1 MQFFSGK
8 RVLVVGGSR
17 GIGRALAIHLAT
29 RGATVC
35 IAARSPADLAA
46 GRAALA
52 ATSSAPHAAVELDVC
67 EPAALAAARERI
79 LDHLGGLDVLV
90 CGSGYARAAA
100 FLDTDPDEFGRL
112 MAVNY
117 LGHVNAVRCFAPV
130 LANQGSG
137 DICLLSSLVACL
149 PIYGYSA
156 YAASKGAIATFAES
170 LRQEMKLH
178 GVRVGVFYPPTTDTP
193 GLVAENKTKPPAVW
207 ALESQSGWNRIYSA
221 DEVARAI
228 ARCIE
233 RGVVGGT
240 VGFDSWLLRT
250 GQRLL
255 PGLVRRLTDGE
266 VQKALD
272 TTRHTEATCPS

>member
-1 MQFFSGK
+1 MRFFSGK

-17 GIGRALAIHLAT
+17 GIGRALALHLAS
-29 RGATVC
+29 RGSTVC
-35 IAARSPADLAA
+35 IAARNPADLAD
-46 GRAALA
+46 GREALRA
-52 ATSSAPHAAVELDVC
+52 RSSAPHCAVELDVC
-67 EPAALAAARERI
+67 APATLAAAREQI
-79 LDHLGGLDVLV
+79 LDQLGGLDVLV

-100 FLDTDPDEFGRL
+100 FLDTDPDEFSRL

-117 LGHVNAVRCFAPV
+117 LGHVNVVRCFAPV
-130 LANQGSG
+130 LARQGSG

-156 YAASKGAIATFAES
+156 YAASKGAIAAFAES

-193 GLVAENKTKPPAVW
+193 GLVDENRTKPPAVW
-207 ALESQSGWNRIYSA
+207 ALESQSGWNRIYTA
-221 DEVARAI
+221 EEVARAI

-233 RGVVGGT
+233 RGVVDGSI
-240 VGFDSWLLRT
+240 GFDSWLLRA
-250 GQRLL
+250 GRRFL

-266 VQKALD
+266 VQKALAA
-272 TTRHTEATCPS
+272 TERKEAPCPT

>member
-1 MQFFSGK
+1 MPFFSGK
-8 RVLVVGGSR
+8 RVLVIGGSR
-17 GIGRALAIHLAT
+17 GIGRALALQLAR

-35 IAARSPADLAA
+35 IAARCLTDLAD
-46 GRAALA
+46 GKAALA
-52 ATSSAPHAAVELDVC
+52 ATSSAPHGAVELDVC
-67 EPAALAAARERI
+67 RPATMMAARDRI
-79 LDHLGGLDVLV
+79 LNHFGGLDVLV

-117 LGHVNAVRCFAPV
+117 LGHVHAVRCFAPV
-130 LANQGSG
+130 LASQGSG

-193 GLVAENKTKPPAVW
+193 GLADENRTKPPAVW

-221 DEVARAI
+221 GEVACAI

-233 RGVVGGT
+233 RGVVHGS

-266 VQKALD
+266 VRKALAAA
-272 TTRHTEATCPS
+272 RRKGATCPT